1 MPFKLPS
8 LRTLGLIGSAISFA
22 LLAIAL
28 LASRIDA
35 QHWKTQAENQKLR
48 HERDLANV
56 EAASAQAIK
65 SAVLNSHYVA
75 QRRAAIDERTIDAL
89 KNDRDRAVAGLGR
102 LRAQTAAHIRDTAQP
117 DLSALREATC
127 RAVANAACDTIPATL
142 KAAQDNTDQLIAL
155 IAWAKEQGAVPTTP
169 TDPAP
174 ANLETANSDT
184 GR

>member
-22 LLAIAL
+22 ALAIAL
-28 LASRIDA
+28 LAARIDA
-35 QHWKTQAENQKLR
+35 RHWKGQAQRIEALR
-48 HERDLANV
+48 ERDLANV
-56 EAASAQAIK
+56 EAATAQAVK
-65 SAVLNSHYVA
+65 SAVLNAHYVA
-75 QRRAAIDERTIDAL
+75 RARAAIDERTIDAL
-89 KNDRDRAVAGLGR
+89 KNDRDRAVAGLDR

-127 RAVANAACDTIPATL
+127 RAVANAPCDTIPATL

-155 IAWAKEQGAVPTTP
+155 IAWAKEQGAVQTTP

-174 ANLETANSDT
+174 ALEP

>member
-22 LLAIAL
+22 ALAIAL
-28 LASRIDA
+28 LAARIDA
-35 QHWKTQAENQKLR
+35 RHWKGQAQRIEALR
-48 HERDLANV
+48 ERDLAAV
-56 EAASAQAIK
+56 EAATAQAVK
-65 SAVLNSHYVA
+65 SAVLNAHYVA
-75 QRRAAIDERTIDAL
+75 RARAAIDERTIDAL
-89 KNDRDRAVAGLGR
+89 KNDRDRAVAGFDR
-102 LRAQTAAHIRDTAQP
+102 LRSQTAAHIRDTAQP

-155 IAWAKEQGAVPTTP
+155 IAWAKEQGAVQTTP

-174 ANLETANSDT
+174 LET

>member
-8 LRTLGLIGSAISFA
+8 LRTIGLIGSAISFA
-22 LLAIAL
+22 VLAIAL
-28 LASRIDA
+28 LAARIDA
-35 QHWKTQAENQKLR
+35 RHWKGQAERISALR
-48 HERDLANV
+48 ERDLAEV
-56 EAASAQAIK
+56 EAAAAQAVK
-65 SAVLNSHYVA
+65 SAVLNAHYVA
-75 QRRAAIDERTIDAL
+75 QARAAIDERTIDAL
-89 KNDRDRAVAGLGR
+89 KNDRDRALAAFER
-102 LRAQTAAHIRDTAQP
+102 LRANAAAHIRDTAEP
-117 DLSALREATC
+117 DLSAVREATC

-174 ANLETANSDT
+174 LETANSDT

>member
-8 LRTLGLIGSAISFA
+8 LRTIGLIFGGLGVAA
-22 LLAIAL
+22 LAIAL
-28 LASRIDA
+28 LAARIDA
-35 QHWKTQAENQKLR
+35 RHWKGQAERIEALR
-48 HERDLANV
+48 ERDLAEV
-56 EAASAQAIK
+56 EAAAAQAVK
-65 SAVLNSHYVA
+65 SAVLNAHYVA
-75 QRRAAIDERTIDAL
+75 QARAAIDERTIDAL
-89 KNDRDRAVAGLGR
+89 KNDRDRAVAGFDR
-102 LRAQTAAHIRDTAQP
+102 LRAQTTAHIRDTAEP

-174 ANLETANSDT
+174 ANMDT

>member
-1 MPFKLPS
+1 MPFTVPS
-8 LRTLGLIGSAISFA
+8 LRTIGLIFGG
-22 LLAIAL
+22 LAIAL
-28 LASRIDA
+28 LAARIDA
-35 QHWKTQAENQKLR
+35 RHWKGQAERIAALR
-48 HERDLANV
+48 ERDLAAV

-65 SAVLNSHYVA
+65 SAVLNAHYVA
-75 QRRAAIDERTIDAL
+75 QTRAAIDERTIDAL

-102 LRAQTAAHIRDTAQP
+102 LRAQTASHIRDTAEP

-174 ANLETANSDT
+174 ASLEP